1 MDVFEKSLK
10 ATDELLE
17 KTSIEDLEKIYH
29 KVTGCRIFNEE
40 NIGRVFQELSEEEEA
55 LMEESM
61 LLVNTRSHPTK
72 RVFRIDIGHM
82 SIEDAEELVRELKVS
97 LNSKNNKTPFT
108 RLELSEN
115 FGNKANKFLSW
126 LRSLYLQILK

>member
-29 KVTGCRIFNEE
+29 KVTGGRIFNEE